1 MDMNQYLSMFIDESN
16 DHLQSLNEKMLEL
29 EGSPEDIGIVQVIF
43 RSAHTLKGMAAT
55 MGFEDL
61 AALTHQMENVLDL
74 VRNDKLKMQN
84 FIFDTLF
91 KSLDAL
97 EAMVQDITQG
107 GEGKADV
114 SSIVASLQAIVRGEA
129 PAGEAAAPAPAAA
142 SSTPAAAPQQPAPS
156 ADPSG
161 PAMSKEQIQL
171 DEFQHS
177 ILEQSLTAGHR
188 VLYIEVSI
196 REDCQLKAARA
207 YMVFDLLERSG
218 EVVKSHPSV
227 QDIEQEKFDR
237 SFSLYFITEKDPE
250 QLRTMILN
258 LSEIEDAKL
267 ASIDADTLKQLAA
280 EIETEE
286 TEEAPAAVDSAAPA
300 PEAASPAAP
309 EAAAPSDKPAA
320 AAKKVV
326 AAPSRTIRVD
336 IERLDVLMN
345 LFSELLIDR
354 VRLEQLATE
363 IKSQELTESVEHMGR
378 VSSDLQNIVMKL
390 RMVAIDTVF
399 NRFPRMVRDLA
410 KSLGKKLDL
419 VITGA
424 ETELDRTVIDEI
436 GDPLVHLL
444 RNSVDH
450 GVESIADRIAAGKPE
465 TGTVNLRAFHSG
477 NHVFIEIQDDG
488 RGIDRDKV
496 LASAIKKGVV
506 TEDEARSMSDEQVY
520 QLLFAPGFSTAEKI
534 SDISGRGVGLDVVK
548 SKIATLGGHVAVTS
562 KLGEGTLFSVQLPL
576 TLSIISAMM
585 IRLGA
590 EKYAIPL
597 SSIVETGII
606 RKEQIRNVHGSKL
619 IPYRDA
625 HIPLMSLSRFFD
637 TPSYS
642 EDSEDE
648 TEIVVIRK
656 GDRLAALAI
665 DSFIGQSE
673 IVIKNLGKYLPQVQ
687 GISGATILGDGQV
700 ALILDPN
707 ALIK

>member
-29 EGSPEDIGIVQVIF
+29 EGSPEDISIVQVIF

-114 SSIVASLQAIVRGEA
+114 TSIVTSLQAIVRGEVPSEEVA
-129 PAGEAAAPAPAAA
+129 SGTSVSNAPAA
-142 SSTPAAAPQQPAPS
+142 TTES
-156 ADPSG
+156 AL
-161 PAMSKEQIQL
+161 SKEQIQL

-177 ILEQSLTAGHR
+177 ILEQSLAAGHR

-218 EVVKSHPSV
+218 EVVKSHPTV
-227 QDIEQEKFDR
+227 QEIEQEKFDR

-250 QLRTMILN
+250 ELRTMILN

-267 ASIDADTLKQLAA
+267 VSIDSDTLAQLA
-280 EIETEE
+280 EKLEKEE
-286 TEEAPAAVDSAAPA
+286 EEAPVAPVV
-300 PEAASPAAP
+300 PEAAPVAEAVAEKAPAD
-309 EAAAPSDKPAA
+309 DKQP

-450 GVESIADRIAAGKPE
+450 GIESIAERVAAGKPE

-488 RGIDRDKV
+488 KGIDRNKV
-496 LASAIKKGVV
+496 LASALKKGVV
-506 TEDEARSMSDEQVY
+506 TEDESRSMTDEQVY
-520 QLLFAPGFSTAEKI
+520 QLLFAPGFSTAEVI

-585 IRLGA
+585 IRLGS

-606 RKEQIRNVHGSKL
+606 RKEQVRNVHGSKL

-625 HIPLMSLSRFFD
+625 HIPLMSLSKFFD
-637 TPSYS
+637 ATDYNE
-642 EDSEDE
+642 EDEEE

-665 DSFIGQSE
+665 DSFIGQNE

>member
-29 EGSPEDIGIVQVIF
+29 EGSPEDISIVQVIF

-114 SSIVASLQAIVRGEA
+114 SAIVASLQSIVRGEV
-129 PAGEAAAPAPAAA
+129 PGEAPGKESGASAAVQTSA
-142 SSTPAAAPQQPAPS
+142 SAVNV
-156 ADPSG
+156 SG
-161 PAMSKEQIQL
+161 VPISKEQIQL

-177 ILEQSLTAGHR
+177 ILKQSLLAGHR

-196 REDCQLKAARA
+196 LEDCQLKAARA

-218 EVVKSHPSV
+218 EVVKSYPTV
-227 QDIEQEKFDR
+227 QEIEQEKFER
-237 SFSLYFITEKDPE
+237 SFSLYFITEKNPE
-250 QLRTMILN
+250 ELHTMILN

-267 ASIDADTLKQLAA
+267 VSIDMDTLSQLA
-280 EIETEE
+280 ENIETEVA
-286 TEEAPAAVDSAAPA
+286 EEAPVS
-300 PEAASPAAP
+300 S
-309 EAAAPSDKPAA
+309 EAAALETAPAA
-320 AAKKVV
+320 AVEKDKPVATKKVV

-450 GVESIADRIAAGKPE
+450 GIESIAERVAAGKPE

-488 RGIDRDKV
+488 KGIDRNKI
-496 LASAIKKGVV
+496 LASALKKGVV
-506 TEDEARSMSDEQVY
+506 TEDESRSMTDEQVY
-520 QLLFAPGFSTAEKI
+520 QLLFAAGFSTAEVI

-548 SKIATLGGHVAVTS
+548 SKIASLGGHVAVTS
-562 KLGEGTLFSVQLPL
+562 TLGEGTLFSVQLPL

-585 IRLGA
+585 IRLGS

-606 RKEQIRNVHGSKL
+606 RKDQIRSVHGSKL

-637 TPSYS
+637 ASDYS
-642 EDSEDE
+642 EEDEEE

-665 DSFIGQSE
+665 DSFIGQNE

>member
-29 EGSPEDIGIVQVIF
+29 EASPEDIGIVQVIF

-107 GEGKADV
+107 GEGKEDV
-114 SSIVASLQAIVRGEA
+114 TAIVTSLQSIVRGEV
-129 PAGEAAAPAPAAA
+129 PSSDGAAPAAKEAAPQAAA
-142 SSTPAAAPQQPAPS
+142 SGTPI
-156 ADPSG
+156 
-161 PAMSKEQIQL
+161 SKEQVQL
-171 DEFQHS
+171 DEFQYS
-177 ILEQSLTAGHR
+177 ILQQSLAAGHR

-218 EVVKSHPSV
+218 EVVKSHPTV
-227 QDIEQEKFDR
+227 QEIEQEKFDR

-250 QLRTMILN
+250 ELRSMILN

-267 ASIDADTLKQLAA
+267 ASIDSDTLSQLAQKL
-280 EIETEE
+280 EL
-286 TEEAPAAVDSAAPA
+286 EEASAALETA
-300 PEAASPAAP
+300 PSEAAPV
-309 EAAAPSDKPAA
+309 EADKALVAEKDKPVAT
-320 AAKKVV
+320 KKVV

-450 GVESIADRIAAGKPE
+450 GIESIAERIAAGKPE
-465 TGTVNLRAFHSG
+465 TGTVHLRAFHSG

-488 RGIDRDKV
+488 KGIDRNKI

-506 TEDEARSMSDEQVY
+506 TEDESRTMTDEQVY
-520 QLLFAPGFSTAEKI
+520 QLLFAAGFSTAEVI

-548 SKIATLGGHVAVTS
+548 SKIASLGGHVAVTS
-562 KLGEGTLFSVQLPL
+562 TLGEGTLFSVQLPL

-585 IRLGA
+585 IRLGS

-606 RKEQIRNVHGSKL
+606 RKEQVRNVHGSKL
-619 IPYRDA
+619 IPYREA

-637 TPSYS
+637 ATDYN
-642 EDSEDE
+642 EDDEEE

-665 DSFIGQSE
+665 DSFIGQNE